1 MARRRA
7 RFSKETLNQF
17 LKYSNIGDCLF
28 DSEIKNLEVRKR
40 KSPSPHLS
48 FITQIKIKGELKPTS
63 FKLGSFP
70 EHDIP
75 EIRFKHSEY
84 KKLCLDGINPKDVF
98 ERKKQEELRSKALIK
113 QKNISLKTV
122 FNLYLEANNH
132 IQTNTIKDMT
142 NSLNKN
148 CKTLLKKPIIN
159 ITAMELQNLI
169 ERLYVSGKRHTAL
182 NLYSYLNTIFNHA
195 LGVMID
201 ENNYLLELNPFSKLL
216 NLRKKIKKS
225 LPRRKVIDMNPI
237 IIRKL
242 FDEGNKI
249 QHPQYNGVF
258 KNKEYIFNLIHLSL
272 FTGLRRYEICN
283 LQWKN
288 INLVDKKEEFKYP
301 HMIAYGLKGDQDQFK
316 NYCSVIPLTKYLRAI
331 LQNQRKISGKIS
343 QWVFPSNNGKDAL
356 KGDDSKPMSSPT
368 KNIHKVAYVI
378 GHPFS
383 LHDLRHLFAS
393 IALSLGY
400 TEDII
405 KQLLHHG
412 IGSITQRFLHQ
423 ITPESY
429 KVYNK
434 IHREMLRIWD
444 VYF

>member
-1 MARRRA
+1 M
-7 RFSKETLNQF
+7 
-17 LKYSNIGDCLF
+17 
-28 DSEIKNLEVRKR
+28 
-40 KSPSPHLS
+40 
-48 FITQIKIKGELKPTS
+48 
-63 FKLGSFP
+63 
-70 EHDIP
+70 
-75 EIRFKHSEY
+75 
-84 KKLCLDGINPKDVF
+84 
-98 ERKKQEELRSKALIK
+98 
-113 QKNISLKTV
+113 
-122 FNLYLEANNH
+122 
-132 IQTNTIKDMT
+132 
-142 NSLNKN
+142 
-148 CKTLLKKPIIN
+148 
-159 ITAMELQNLI
+159 
-169 ERLYVSGKRHTAL
+169 
-182 NLYSYLNTIFNHA
+182 
-195 LGVMID
+195 
-201 ENNYLLELNPFSKLL
+201 
-216 NLRKKIKKS
+216 
-225 LPRRKVIDMNPI
+225 
-237 IIRKL
+237 
-242 FDEGNKI
+242 
-249 QHPQYNGVF
+249 
-258 KNKEYIFNLIHLSL
+258 

-368 KNIHKVAYVI
+368 KNIHKVAYFI